1 MQNRETQIQKH
12 TQIARQFLDAA
23 DEFFEQGDI
32 IQVSEKLWGA
42 TAHALKAVC
51 IRRRWRHGKYAHLRD
66 AMNRLTEETGNGS
79 LIDGFNIAYS
89 HHLNFYS
96 DSMEDEDVGTARA
109 RIRRLVDDI
118 MSAGHGAPAAG

>member
-1 MQNRETQIQKH
+1 MQNRERQIQKH

-51 IRRRWRHGKYAHLRD
+51 IHRRWRHGKYPHLREAAQRIAD
-66 AMNRLTEETGNGS
+66 ETGDSSIMGTFLLS
-79 LIDGFNIAYS
+79 YS
-89 HHLNFYS
+89 HHLNFYTDAM
-96 DSMEDEDVGTARA
+96 DSEEVSPARP
-109 RIRRLVDDI
+109 IVHDLVDKLLD
-118 MSAGHGAPAAG
+118 AAG